1 MERPVFIGRGDMKNF
16 QREITLT
23 NAAENFVLDI
33 VVAVI
38 VIFTI
43 IAAIA
48 FL

>member
-1 MERPVFIGRGDMKNF
+1 MKQV
-16 QREITLT
+16 QREVALT

-33 VVAVI
+33 VVSVI

-48 FL
+48 IP